1 MTLPLNKKQK
11 QLVEK
16 SMDLVPIMIRS
27 MTRTAA
33 YVTEEEQQ
41 ELCQIGYLALCRSAV
56 GFEEGRSFQPYAKT
70 IIRHAIF
77 DYWRKI
83 ARDRSMLCS
92 LDEASSE
99 DEHLHYRDLFS
110 YEDTQTTHPEKDTN
124 QTLLLEHLTQLGTGQ
139 SSTIQKG
146 IVALYLQQQ
155 GYTSFDLA
163 KHYQGTFMLTLYT
176 AVGTLKFQKTT
187 GGKSIPLVIN
197 DGQEYGLSD
206 DELLLWS
213 CLAFQILTLH
223 ELQDAYTL
231 RQIQKEGPKGLS
243 FQHYLNRLSLR
254 GLVVS
259 GIGLTGVD
267 ALYRLLGSLTI
278 IPLKDTFPIR
288 LFGCVQLYLEGTI
301 GAKEF
306 GRYLKKKPSS
316 PMEDTILKLA
326 DKVSLTTA
334 ELVTSMEQ
342 EKVIHNES
350 DIMDE
355 LYTEPETTYQT
366 LVDDVQIHHTQ
377 YPVLQAIA
385 NLYLNKQITF
395 HTC

>member
-1 MTLPLNKKQK
+1 
-11 QLVEK
+11 
-16 SMDLVPIMIRS
+16 
-27 MTRTAA
+27 
-33 YVTEEEQQ
+33 
-41 ELCQIGYLALCRSAV
+41 
-56 GFEEGRSFQPYAKT
+56 
-70 IIRHAIF
+70 
-77 DYWRKI
+77 
-83 ARDRSMLCS
+83 
-92 LDEASSE
+92 
-99 DEHLHYRDLFS
+99 
-110 YEDTQTTHPEKDTN
+110 
-124 QTLLLEHLTQLGTGQ
+124 
-139 SSTIQKG
+139 
-146 IVALYLQQQ
+146 
-155 GYTSFDLA
+155 
-163 KHYQGTFMLTLYT
+163 MLTLYT

-306 GRYLKKKPSS
+306 GRYLKKKRHSLFLCLNAGKGGLRKQMIPELARHKRKETLCQSK
-316 PMEDTILKLA
+316 ELRIL
-326 DKVSLTTA
+326 
-334 ELVTSMEQ
+334 
-342 EKVIHNES
+342 
-350 DIMDE
+350 
-355 LYTEPETTYQT
+355 
-366 LVDDVQIHHTQ
+366 
-377 YPVLQAIA
+377 
-385 NLYLNKQITF
+385 
-395 HTC
+395 

>member
-1 MTLPLNKKQK
+1 MDIWLCAGRLSDLRKEDHSSLMPKLSSVMPSLTTGGKLP
-11 QLVEK
+11 V
-16 SMDLVPIMIRS
+16 
-27 MTRTAA
+27 TAPCS
-33 YVTEEEQQ
+33 VLWTKHH
-41 ELCQIGYLALCRSAV
+41 LKMNIS
-56 GFEEGRSFQPYAKT
+56 
-70 IIRHAIF
+70 IIVIC
-77 DYWRKI
+77 
-83 ARDRSMLCS
+83 L
-92 LDEASSE
+92 
-99 DEHLHYRDLFS
+99 
-110 YEDTQTTHPEKDTN
+110 
-124 QTLLLEHLTQLGTGQ
+124 
-139 SSTIQKG
+139 
-146 IVALYLQQQ
+146 
-155 GYTSFDLA
+155 
-163 KHYQGTFMLTLYT
+163 LTLYT

>member
-1 MTLPLNKKQK
+1 
-11 QLVEK
+11 
-16 SMDLVPIMIRS
+16 
-27 MTRTAA
+27 
-33 YVTEEEQQ
+33 
-41 ELCQIGYLALCRSAV
+41 
-56 GFEEGRSFQPYAKT
+56 
-70 IIRHAIF
+70 
-77 DYWRKI
+77 
-83 ARDRSMLCS
+83 
-92 LDEASSE
+92 
-99 DEHLHYRDLFS
+99 
-110 YEDTQTTHPEKDTN
+110 
-124 QTLLLEHLTQLGTGQ
+124 
-139 SSTIQKG
+139 
-146 IVALYLQQQ
+146 
-155 GYTSFDLA
+155 
-163 KHYQGTFMLTLYT
+163 MLTLYT

-197 DGQEYGLSD
+197 NGQEYGLSN

-231 RQIQKEGPKGLS
+231 RQIQKKGPKGLS

-288 LFGCVQLYLEGTI
+288 LFGCIQLYLKGTI